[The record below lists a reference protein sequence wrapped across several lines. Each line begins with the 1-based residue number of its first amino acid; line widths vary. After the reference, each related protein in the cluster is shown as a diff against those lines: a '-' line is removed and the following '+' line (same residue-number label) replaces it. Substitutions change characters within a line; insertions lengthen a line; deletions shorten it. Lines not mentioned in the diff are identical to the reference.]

1 VDDFGVTV
9 ASPES
14 TLRAAASA
22 SSGSDLPALRRSLRS
37 GRSTS
42 TTTTPRSR
50 SQRHSP
56 APYAPVP
63 SIPTVS
69 IVPSSLAH
77 ARQLGEPGGRGR
89 DLELAEAAAELV
101 EGDRQVGVL
110 VGVDTEGDQH
120 LGVWHRCHRTVSSS
134 LMVMTVRRGRAV
146 RTALR

>member
-1 VDDFGVTV
+1 
-9 ASPES
+9 
-14 TLRAAASA
+14 
-22 SSGSDLPALRRSLRS
+22 
-37 GRSTS
+37 
-42 TTTTPRSR
+42 
-50 SQRHSP
+50 
-56 APYAPVP
+56 VP

-134 LMVMTVRRGRAV
+134 LMVMTVRRPCGQHCDETRRQASIKS
-146 RTALR
+146 RRPGSRHTSTAPAHRPTDRLQDTRSVIM